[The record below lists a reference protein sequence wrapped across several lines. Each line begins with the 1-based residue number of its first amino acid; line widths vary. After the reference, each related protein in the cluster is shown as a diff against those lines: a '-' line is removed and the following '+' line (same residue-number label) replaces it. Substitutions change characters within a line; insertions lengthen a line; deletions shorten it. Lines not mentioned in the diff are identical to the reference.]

1 MIRLQSSKPSHVVL
15 NVVDL
20 KRSFEFYHEILG
32 LEREEKSDNSVT
44 FAEYGLVI
52 QQASEDAKVPKKP
65 SLRHQ
70 VGLSISGF
78 FARTSSRRPRRCALP
93 IYKLS
98 TAPSARVELITFIS
112 LIRTGIKSSCIRL
125 RKAKATAFQ
134 RSSRVPILP
143 SRKMGCFTSFDG
155 HLPRGR

>member
-70 VGLSISGF
+70 VGLSHLGF
-78 FARTSSRRPRRCALP
+78 LCEDVIEAAKTLRIAEVQIVNGP
-93 IYKLS
+93 IRKGGIDYIYFLDPDGNQIELH
-98 TAPSARVELITFIS
+98 TA
-112 LIRTGIKSSCIRL
+112 
-125 RKAKATAFQ
+125 
-134 RSSRVPILP
+134 
-143 SRKMGCFTSFDG
+143 
-155 HLPRGR
+155 

>member
-20 KRSFEFYHEILG
+20 ERSFQFYHEVLG

-52 QQASEDAKVPKKP
+52 QQASEDARVPKKA

-70 VGLSISGF
+70 VGLSHLGF
-78 FARTSSRRPRRCALP
+78 LCEDVIEAAKTLRIADAQIVNGP
-93 IYKLS
+93 IRKGGIDYIYFLDPDGNQIELH
-98 TAPSARVELITFIS
+98 TA
-112 LIRTGIKSSCIRL
+112 
-125 RKAKATAFQ
+125 
-134 RSSRVPILP
+134 
-143 SRKMGCFTSFDG
+143 
-155 HLPRGR
+155 

>member
-20 KRSFEFYHEILG
+20 KRSFDFYHEILG

-52 QQASEDAKVPKKP
+52 QQASEDAKVPKKA

-70 VGLSISGF
+70 VGLSHLGF
-78 FARTSSRRPRRCALP
+78 LCEDVIEAAKTLRIADVQIVNGP
-93 IYKLS
+93 IRKGGIDYIYFLDPDGNQIELH
-98 TAPSARVELITFIS
+98 TA
-112 LIRTGIKSSCIRL
+112 
-125 RKAKATAFQ
+125 
-134 RSSRVPILP
+134 
-143 SRKMGCFTSFDG
+143 
-155 HLPRGR
+155 

>member
-20 KRSFEFYHEILG
+20 ERSFQFYHEVLG

-52 QQASEDAKVPKKP
+52 QQASEDAKVPKKA

-70 VGLSISGF
+70 VGLSHLGF
-78 FARTSSRRPRRCALP
+78 LCEDVIEAAKTLRIAEVQIVNGP
-93 IYKLS
+93 IRKGGIDYIYFLDPDGNQIELH
-98 TAPSARVELITFIS
+98 TA
-112 LIRTGIKSSCIRL
+112 
-125 RKAKATAFQ
+125 
-134 RSSRVPILP
+134 
-143 SRKMGCFTSFDG
+143 
-155 HLPRGR
+155 

>member
-20 KRSFEFYHEILG
+20 ERSFQFYHEVLG

-52 QQASEDAKVPKKP
+52 QQASEDARVPKKA

-70 VGLSISGF
+70 VGLSHLGF
-78 FARTSSRRPRRCALP
+78 LCEDVIEAAKTLRIADAQIVNGP
-93 IYKLS
+93 IRKGGIDYIYFLDQDGNQIELH
-98 TAPSARVELITFIS
+98 TA
-112 LIRTGIKSSCIRL
+112 
-125 RKAKATAFQ
+125 
-134 RSSRVPILP
+134 
-143 SRKMGCFTSFDG
+143 
-155 HLPRGR
+155 

>member
-70 VGLSISGF
+70 VGLSHLGF
-78 FARTSSRRPRRCALP
+78 LCEDVIEAAKTLRIADIQIVNGP
-93 IYKLS
+93 IRKGGIDYIYFLDPDGNQIELH
-98 TAPSARVELITFIS
+98 TA
-112 LIRTGIKSSCIRL
+112 
-125 RKAKATAFQ
+125 
-134 RSSRVPILP
+134 
-143 SRKMGCFTSFDG
+143 
-155 HLPRGR
+155 

>member
-20 KRSFEFYHEILG
+20 KRSFDFYHEILG

-52 QQASEDAKVPKKP
+52 QQASEDAKVPKKA

-70 VGLSISGF
+70 VGLSHLGF
-78 FARTSSRRPRRCALP
+78 LCEDVIEAAKTLRIADIQIVNGP
-93 IYKLS
+93 IRKGGIDYIYFLDPDGNQIELH
-98 TAPSARVELITFIS
+98 TA
-112 LIRTGIKSSCIRL
+112 
-125 RKAKATAFQ
+125 
-134 RSSRVPILP
+134 
-143 SRKMGCFTSFDG
+143 
-155 HLPRGR
+155 